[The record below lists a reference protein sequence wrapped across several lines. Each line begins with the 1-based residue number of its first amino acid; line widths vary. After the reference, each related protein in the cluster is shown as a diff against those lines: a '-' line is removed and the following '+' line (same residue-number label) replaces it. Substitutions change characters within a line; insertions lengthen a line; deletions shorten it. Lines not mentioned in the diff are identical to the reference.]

1 MTNKDTLKQSESRH
15 GIPQGSCIGTIFFFK
30 NVAMSMMIPS
40 GFDWCY
46 HEGRVPVIVAGMP
59 GVKNVKN
66 YACCPE
72 PYVDITFAILIRR
85 RTLFYTVNL
94 IVPCVMISSMTL
106 LGFTL
111 PHECGEK
118 LTLGSHFQLLGLQ
131 FQRIA
136 VSFSVIIRGN
146 FL

>member
-1 MTNKDTLKQSESRH
+1 MVSTLTTFVSYPHQVSY
-15 GIPQGSCIGTIFFFK
+15 II
-30 NVAMSMMIPS
+30 
-40 GFDWCY
+40 Y
-46 HEGRVPVIVAGMP
+46 HYTWAGLCVHVSGMP

-66 YACCPE
+66 YVCCPE
-72 PYVDITFAILIRR
+72 PYVDVTFAILIRR

-118 LTLGSHFQLLGLQ
+118 LTLGSHYLQTCFQLQ
-131 FQRIA
+131 Y
-136 VSFSVIIRGN
+136 FSLV
-146 FL
+146 LLD

>member
-1 MTNKDTLKQSESRH
+1 MILRWINQSGSRLHQVLSRLMTRTASRRAV
-15 GIPQGSCIGTIFFFK
+15 CI
-30 NVAMSMMIPS
+30 VS
-40 GFDWCY
+40 
-46 HEGRVPVIVAGMP
+46 GMP
-59 GVKNVKN
+59 GVRTVKN

-72 PYVDITFAILIRR
+72 PYMDITFTILIRR

-118 LTLGSHFQLLGLQ
+118 LTLGSPLPQFHFQLQRSIPFQ
-131 FQRIA
+131 FHPWCTL
-136 VSFSVIIRGN
+136 SY
-146 FL
+146 